1 MLKCIVKTIH
11 EVNQYYNETNYNTV
25 VAFHNEY
32 PFKII
37 RRCMDNHTS
46 EQCNHRKS
54 MGERSEF
61 IGTKD
66 VIEELMINALFRT
79 IVSEARS
86 ANLLVLLSISY
97 SLCPRV

>member
-1 MLKCIVKTIH
+1 
-11 EVNQYYNETNYNTV
+11 
-25 VAFHNEY
+25 
-32 PFKII
+32 
-37 RRCMDNHTS
+37 
-46 EQCNHRKS
+46 

-97 SLCPRV
+97 SLCPRVKTLDLWYNDRCVCKPVRLWSTH

>member
-1 MLKCIVKTIH
+1 
-11 EVNQYYNETNYNTV
+11 
-25 VAFHNEY
+25 
-32 PFKII
+32 
-37 RRCMDNHTS
+37 
-46 EQCNHRKS
+46 

-97 SLCPRV
+97 SLCPIVKTLDLWDYARCVCRPVRPWSTLLRSEMMQ